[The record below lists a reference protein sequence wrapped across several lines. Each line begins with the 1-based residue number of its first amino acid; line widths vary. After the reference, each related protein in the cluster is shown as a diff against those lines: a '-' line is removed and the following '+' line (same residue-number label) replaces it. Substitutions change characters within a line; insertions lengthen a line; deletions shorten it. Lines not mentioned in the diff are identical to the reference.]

1 MKHKKELILW
11 FLVLLYILLKHFI
24 PGGNYIIYPIN
35 LIVTFLHEFGHSFF
49 AFITWWSIKSIQ
61 INSDWSGYAVTSW
74 WIRSIVLMWWYIWS
88 AIFWNIL
95 LYIWYKKE
103 KYSQKIIYLLSAL
116 MLITWIFLFNSLF
129 SSIILFII
137 SALLFFIAKKTK
149 FDSVILQ
156 FLWVA
161 SILFII
167 EDFNVW
173 PSSDLSKFSDIFII
187 VPTFLWMYIWLIIV
201 IIITFY
207 NLKFILK
214 KQIK

>member
-1 MKHKKELILW
+1 MKYKKQSILII
-11 FLVLLYILLKHFI
+11 LVLFYFFLKYTI
-24 PGGNYIIYPIN
+24 PWGNYIIYPIN
-35 LIVTFLHEFGHSFF
+35 LIVTFLHEFWHSFF
-49 AFITWWSIKSIQ
+49 AIITWWSVKSIE
-61 INSDWSGYAVTSW
+61 INSDWSWYAVTSW

-88 AIFWNIL
+88 AIFWNML

-103 KYSQKIIYLLSAL
+103 KYSKSIIYLLSGL
-116 MLITWIFLFNSLF
+116 MTITWIFLFNSIF

-149 FDSVILQ
+149 FNSIVLQ

-173 PSSDLSKFSDIFII
+173 PWSDLEKFSDIFII
-187 VPTFLWMYIWLIIV
+187 IPTFLWMYIWLIIV
-201 IIITFY
+201 LVITWF
-207 NLKFILK
+207 NLKYIFNK
-214 KQIK
+214 